1 MPKDQVP
8 IDQAYW
14 WCELCSGYCKVYLGK
29 GEVFCQKC
37 NSKLAA
43 FRVKD
48 PRQLV
53 IEL

>member
-1 MPKDQVP
+1 MNQDLVP

-14 WCELCSGYCKVYLGK
+14 WCEQCSDYCQVYLGQ
-29 GEVFCQKC
+29 GEVFCKKC

-53 IEL
+53 IPL